1 MSRKLVPI
9 ALMILFV
16 GVGAVAQMAPDPA
29 PKPVFLQSFREG
41 HTRVTEE
48 SFELD
53 LDPAN
58 PGCKARVR
66 DSSGL
71 YRYQVNCVP
80 ERVGQ
85 GDQRIL
91 GWHIRLADLHHK
103 IYEDVLLSTPNAA
116 DDKLQIGWLDP
127 GPFAKVGLKAQRT
140 IKVDD
145 FYCLMQVQEAHFGH
159 PPEPYLDRMVVNLK
173 FSNTDP
179 RAAAATGN

>member
-1 MSRKLVPI
+1 MNRQLIVS
-9 ALMILFV
+9 ALMVLV
-16 GVGAVAQMAPDPA
+16 AAVGAAAQMAPDA
-29 PKPVFLQSFREG
+29 PPKAAFLQSFRKG

-58 PGCKARVR
+58 PGCRVRVR

-80 ERVGQ
+80 ERVD

-103 IYEDVLLSTPNAA
+103 IYDDVFLSTPNPAE
-116 DDKLQIGWLDP
+116 DKVQIGWLDP
-127 GPFAKVGLKAQRT
+127 GPFAQIGLKAQRT
-140 IKVDD
+140 VKVDD
-145 FYCLMQVQEAHFGH
+145 FYCLLQVQEAHVAH
-159 PPEPYLDRMVVNLK
+159 PPAPYLDRLVVSLK
-173 FSNTDP
+173 FSNSDP
-179 RAAAATGN
+179 RIAPPTGN